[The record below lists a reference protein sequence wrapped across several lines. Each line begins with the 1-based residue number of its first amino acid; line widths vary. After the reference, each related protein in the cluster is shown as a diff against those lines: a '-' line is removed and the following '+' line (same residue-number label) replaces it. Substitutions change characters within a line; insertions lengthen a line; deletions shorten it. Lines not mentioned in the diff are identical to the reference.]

1 MSSKKHIKTAQNRRN
16 KLITFLQGKTKVNF
30 KDLQAFIMK
39 TWNQDGVQASS
50 TLNKLK
56 TNYPEIFE
64 GKNIL
69 KPTVAELGEDSISVF
84 AKNNKDDLI
93 EAAKLRYEQKV
104 KGINSP
110 DVETI
115 EEFAKRKKVPVG
127 TVEKANIL
135 IVPDKYK
142 IKGSPTLDVDKDARY
157 QETIDELAKNNPKKY
172 KDKKYS
178 DLDELTQQSV
188 RASRHLYQKGSDRF
202 TPATITIDGKKQVV
216 RIKGLTQTIADQI
229 TDGLKGIKKWAKNP
243 TVNNWFKIF
252 PSTISAAEGSLD
264 AFSKDLRK
272 YLRGDFTPK
281 RKDTKDP
288 TKTKIFNEL
297 NIKKIIGTPVV
308 NKINKNV
315 SPQNVNRY
323 KGVLGSDIS
332 AKQYKGTDDYAE
344 IIKTINNYEWDNSKS
359 ANDNTKQIFK
369 LLKNNSIIKNRF
381 KEMGETLNNQNLL
394 KRLTNAQ
401 SGITGMERF
410 GYGSTKGKPFDDF
423 SVTEL
428 QTFLNKGQKW
438 FPYAMNR
445 ALSTTLGQYLK
456 GDELKAAKKKH
467 RAYMDLS
474 RYLSDEF
481 GVKGVKGKAF
491 LQMDHPISLRAL
503 ENTKNF
509 GGALRVN
516 PIVGDINQWKG
527 KIELKLGQA
536 LKKKDANQ
544 IKNLNLLTRGLFGSK
559 AGDYTYGDK
568 GFKVKSFGAQDFR
581 DIDVIKGLKQNIGLR
596 DEVIAN
602 FDSID
607 DEIWEQAG
615 FKNKETL
622 REKLMGTQDIDPAKF
637 KNTILAWTKQN
648 PKWTQLLKSQIGCL
662 RKAAAD
668 GGRIGFQEGGV
679 GDPTDVCLIQKLDEK
694 PNMVAR
700 AFQAL
705 PKAARFGVIGAGIA
719 GAGAIT
725 LGALTYNKE
734 LGEFVNPLNDDKA
747 GQGTLTEWIKENP
760 VKTVAGTSLGFS
772 AQEIPGAY
780 KKARELGRGRTRSA
794 LGITGALKPVLT
806 TFGTPAMTALFEVPF
821 SAKRLEEGETMTDIL
836 TDPLGPALGLT
847 FMEPLSRSAGVIR
860 GGAAP
865 GIMGGIKRAF
875 NPFDLSNVGSARPGL
890 TSKILRMG
898 LSPKVIAGI
907 SRGGLYG
914 LLAAGVLSAGKFG
927 LDQYDKYQNEEGML
941 YNLLNE

>member
-1 MSSKKHIKTAQNRRN
+1 
-16 KLITFLQGKTKVNF
+16 
-30 KDLQAFIMK
+30 MK
-39 TWNQDGVQASS
+39 TWDQDSVKASS

-56 TNYPEIFE
+56 TDYPEIFT
-64 GKNIL
+64 GKKIL
-69 KPTVAELGEDSISVF
+69 KPTPTELGEDVVSVF
-84 AKNNKDDLI
+84 AKNNKAELI
-93 EAAKLRYEQKV
+93 ENAKLRYEADPKALT
-104 KGINSP
+104 N
-110 DVETI
+110 DA
-115 EEFAKRKKVPVG
+115 FAAKKKVPVT
-127 TVEKANIL
+127 TVEKANKL
-135 IVPDKYK
+135 VVPDKYK
-142 IKGSPTLDVDKDARY
+142 LSGLPPSVLKKRSDDLY
-157 QETIDELAKNNPKKY
+157 QETIDILAEGNPEKY

-178 DLDELTQQSV
+178 DLDDAAQQSV
-188 RASRHLYQKGSDRF
+188 RASKGNYKKGADRF
-202 TPATITIDGKKQVV
+202 TPATISIDGKKQVV
-216 RIKGLTQTIADQI
+216 RIKGLNQKIADQI
-229 TDGLKGIKKWAKNP
+229 TDGIKGIKKWAKNP
-243 TVNNWFKIF
+243 TIDNWFKIF
-252 PSTISAAEGSLD
+252 STKQAAAEGGQR
-264 AFSKDLRK
+264 AFGANIRNYLKGKEDNPDL
-272 YLRGDFTPK
+272 K
-281 RKDTKDP
+281 R
-288 TKTKIFNEL
+288 IFDEID
-297 NIKKIIGTPVV
+297 IKKIIKVPVA
-308 NKINKNV
+308 NKIIKNLSDDNINKWKSV
-315 SPQNVNRY
+315 R
-323 KGVLGSDIS
+323 GS
-332 AKQYKGTDDYAE
+332 AKAAARTLAETGTDDYAE
-344 IIKTINNYEWDNSKS
+344 IIRTINNYEWDDSQS
-359 ANDNTKQIFK
+359 ANENTKQIFK
-369 LLKNNSIIKNRF
+369 LLKNNPIIKNRF
-381 KEMGETLNNQNLL
+381 KTQGETLNNQNLL
-394 KRLTNAQ
+394 KRMTNAQ
-401 SGITGMERF
+401 AGITGMERF
-410 GYGSTKGKPFDDF
+410 GYGSQKGRAFDDF
-423 SVTEL
+423 SITEL
-428 QTFLNKGQKW
+428 QTFLNKGQKF

-467 RAYMDLS
+467 RAYMNLA
-474 RYLSDEF
+474 RYLADEF
-481 GVKGVKGKAF
+481 GIKGAQGKAF

-503 ENTKNF
+503 EDSKNF
-509 GGALRVN
+509 AGALRVN

-536 LKKKDANQ
+536 LRKKDANQ

-568 GFKVKSFGAQDFR
+568 GFKVKSFGAEDFR

-615 FKNKETL
+615 FKNKDTL
-622 REKLMGTQDIDPAKF
+622 REKLIGTKDIDPAKF

-648 PKWTQLLKSQIGCL
+648 PKWTQLLKSKIGCV

-668 GGRIGFQEGGV
+668 GGRIGFQDGGV
-679 GDPTDVCLIQKLDEK
+679 GDPTDACLIQKLDEK
-694 PNMVAR
+694 PNFVAR
-700 AFQAL
+700 AFRAL
-705 PKAARFGVIGAGIA
+705 PKAARFGVVGAGIA

-725 LGALTYNKE
+725 LGALTYNRE

-760 VKTVAGTSLGFS
+760 VKTVAGTSIGFS

-821 SAKRLEEGETMTDIL
+821 GAKRLEEGETMTEVL

-847 FMEPLSRSAGVIR
+847 FMEPLSRGAGVIR

-875 NPFDLSNVGSARPGL
+875 NPFDLSNVGTARPGL

-898 LSPKVIAGI
+898 LSPRVIAGI
-907 SRGGLYG
+907 SRLGPYG
-914 LLAAGVLSAGKFG
+914 MLAGAGLAAF
-927 LDQYDKYQNEEGML
+927 DQYQKYQNEEGML

>member
-1 MSSKKHIKTAQNRRN
+1 MADKDHIKLAQSRRK
-16 KLITFLQGKTKVNF
+16 KLITFLKGKTKVNF

-39 TWNQDGVQASS
+39 TWDQNSVKASS

-56 TNYPEIFE
+56 TNYPEIFK

-69 KPTVAELGEDSISVF
+69 KPTITELGEDTISVF

-93 EAAKLRYEQKV
+93 KAAKLRYEKKV
-104 KGINSP
+104 KGIDSP

-127 TVEKANIL
+127 TIEKANIL
-135 IVPDKYK
+135 VVPDKYK

-157 QETIDELAKNNPKKY
+157 QETIDEMAKNNPKKY

-178 DLDELTQQSV
+178 DLDDAAQESV
-188 RASRHLYQKGSDRF
+188 RSSKSLYKKGADRF

-288 TKTKIFNEL
+288 TKTKIFDEL

-344 IIKTINNYEWDNSKS
+344 IIKTINDYEWDDSKS

-474 RYLSDEF
+474 KYLSDEF
-481 GVKGVKGKAF
+481 GIKGTKGKAF

-509 GGALRVN
+509 DGALRVN

-568 GFKVKSFGAQDFR
+568 GFKVKSFGAEDFR

-668 GGRIGFQEGGV
+668 GGRISFQDGGV
-679 GDPTDVCLIQKLDEK
+679 GDPTDACLVQKLDEN
-694 PNMVAR
+694 PNFVAR
-700 AFQAL
+700 AFRAL

-725 LGALTYNKE
+725 LGALTYNRE

-747 GQGTLTEWIKENP
+747 SQGTLTEWIKENP
-760 VKTVAGTSLGFS
+760 VKTVAGTSIGFS

-806 TFGTPAMTALFEVPF
+806 TFGTPAMTTLFEVPF
-821 SAKRLEEGETMTDIL
+821 AAKRLEEGETMTDVL

-847 FMEPLSRSAGVIR
+847 FMEPLSRGAGVIR
-860 GGAAP
+860 DAP
-865 GIMGGIKRAF
+865 KRTMAEGLRNYF
-875 NPFDLSNVGSARPGL
+875 NLQNVGTARPGV

-898 LSPKVIAGI
+898 LSPRMIAGA
-907 SRGGLYG
+907 SRFLGLPG
-914 LLAAGVLSAGKFG
+914 LALSLG
-927 LDQYDKYQNEEGML
+927 LTGYDAYKNYQNQEGMI
-941 YNLLNE
+941 YNLFNRDE